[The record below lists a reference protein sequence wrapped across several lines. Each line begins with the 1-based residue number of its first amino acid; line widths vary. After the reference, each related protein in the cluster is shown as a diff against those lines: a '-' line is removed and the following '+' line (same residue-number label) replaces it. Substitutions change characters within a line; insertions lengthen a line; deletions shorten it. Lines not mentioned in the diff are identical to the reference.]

1 MLTRVTPSTPLHQ
14 SEDTRPHAIVIGS
27 GFGGLAA
34 AIRLGARGW
43 RVTLLERLERLGGR
57 ASVLEQDGFTFDRG
71 PTIVTAPFLFEELWQ
86 LAGRRMSDD
95 LEMRALSPFYR
106 IRFDDGDEI
115 ACSSDVEWMRR
126 EVCRISPADLD
137 GYERFMAK
145 AAEICRLGFEE
156 LGDQPFDSVADMARI
171 VPDMLRLEGYRSVH
185 GLVSKHVRHPKL
197 RTMLSFHPL
206 LVGGNP
212 FRAPA
217 IYCLIPALERRWGVH
232 YPMGGVGRLVEGL
245 AGLVTELGGTVRTH
259 AEVARIETEGRK
271 VTGVRLSPGERI
283 AADILV
289 SNADATATQ
298 LKLLEPSAVGVVD
311 RARMSRPRYS
321 MGVFVWYFGV
331 RGRYENVGHHSIL
344 LGPRYRELLADIF
357 DRKRLADDFSVYLH
371 RPSATDPSVAP
382 EGCDAFYALCPVPN
396 LDGATDWEEEGERRR
411 AAIQKRL
418 EETVLP
424 GLGERIVT
432 SHFVTPLD
440 FRDDYLS
447 ERGAGFSLEPVL
459 SQSAWFRPHNR
470 SGSVDGLYLVGA
482 GTHPGA
488 GLPGVLSSA
497 RILDKVVP
505 HASAFVR

>member
-1 MLTRVTPSTPLHQ
+1 MSIYVDTCHPFEPPAAVRGHASACHRHRQRFWGGLGRRYSAGRAWLARPRSWNGWSAWVGARACWSRMASPST
-14 SEDTRPHAIVIGS
+14 
-27 GFGGLAA
+27 
-34 AIRLGARGW
+34 GARPSSPRPSCSRSFGNSPT
-43 RVTLLERLERLGGR
+43 VGC
-57 ASVLEQDGFTFDRG
+57 
-71 PTIVTAPFLFEELWQ
+71 PTIWRCKHF
-86 LAGRRMSDD
+86 
-95 LEMRALSPFYR
+95 SPFYR

-115 ACSSDVEWMRR
+115 ACSSDPEWMRR
-126 EVCRISPADLD
+126 EVCRISPSDLD

-245 AGLVTELGGTVRTH
+245 AVLVTELGGTVRTH
-259 AEVARIETEGRK
+259 AEVARIETEGQK
-271 VTGVRLSPGERI
+271 VTGVRLSTGERI
-283 AADILV
+283 SADIVV
-289 SNADATATQ
+289 SNADATATR

-311 RARMSRPRYS
+311 KVRMSRARFS

-331 RGRYENVGHHSIL
+331 RGRYETVGHHSIL

-371 RPSATDPSVAP
+371 RPSATDASVAP

-396 LDGATDWEEEGERRR
+396 LDGATDWQEGGRTPPRGHPEAARRDGPAGSGRER
-411 AAIQKRL
+411 QSS
-418 EETVLP
+418 P
-424 GLGERIVT
+424 
-432 SHFVTPLD
+432 SHC
-440 FRDDYLS
+440 S
-447 ERGAGFSLEPVL
+447 S
-459 SQSAWFRPHNR
+459 PH
-470 SGSVDGLYLVGA
+470 
-482 GTHPGA
+482 
-488 GLPGVLSSA
+488 
-497 RILDKVVP
+497 
-505 HASAFVR
+505 